1 MAILTTQLPE
11 IAFPFELDTLEF
23 EAEEGDELSTRI
35 LIEYDYEAII
45 DEELYFDSDGKILIE
60 NLASLLIDYIRDTSE
75 AYTFSVT
82 VGRKMSSCLLVAC
95 TVDLEKPAMQVLD
108 ESFMTPLMGP
118 KTTYLN
124 GEEFL
129 TMYSSNGDVDW
140 SVKADFISDETM
152 FSREENFT
160 AVFDT
165 TAVFARL
172 CVSPSEIMKIFSQA
186 EGKLLGYT
194 VIAGKRKQRYIVK
207 QQNATEV
214 VHFLNS
220 FLEEDTFYVSHIE
233 NEVKPTR
240 TMVNIKGKRKVV
252 YVDPSAKTKATSFP
266 LLDSELPLAEDL
278 VCAKDVWL
286 KDKYMLAITDND
298 FKHTSDMA
306 ELPRLSVTWQPSA
319 KRLVHKTYTTTQTFD
334 ETFDETYA

>member
-23 EAEEGDELSTRI
+23 EAEDGDELSTQI
-35 LIEYDYEAII
+35 QIAYDDESII
-45 DEELYFDSDGKILIE
+45 DEELYFDSGGKILIE
-60 NLASLLIDYIRDTSE
+60 YLASLLIDCIRDSSE

-82 VGRKMSSCLLVAC
+82 VGGKKYSCLLVAC

-108 ESFMTPLMGP
+108 ESFMTPLMGT

-129 TMYSSNGDVDW
+129 TMYCSNGDVGW
-140 SVKADFISDETM
+140 SVKADFISDDTL
-152 FSREENFT
+152 FSWDEKFT
-160 AVFDT
+160 SVFNT

-194 VIAGKRKQRYIVK
+194 VSAGKRKQRYIVK

-252 YVDPSAKTKATSFP
+252 YVDPSATTKATSYP
-266 LLDSELPLAEDL
+266 LMDSELPLAEDL

-286 KDKYMLAITDND
+286 KNKYMLAITDND

-306 ELPRLSVTWQPSA
+306 ELPRLSVTWQPSG
-319 KRLVHKTYTTTQTFD
+319 KRLLHKTYTPPQTFD
-334 ETFDETYA
+334 ETFDKTYE

>member
-11 IAFPFELDTLEF
+11 IAFPFELDTLVF

-35 LIEYDYEAII
+35 LLKYDYEAII
-45 DEELYFDSDGKILIE
+45 DEELYFDSDGKISVE
-60 NLASLLIDYIRDTSE
+60 DLASLLIDYIKDTSE
-75 AYTFSVT
+75 EHIFSIT
-82 VGRKMSSCLLVAC
+82 VGGEMSSCLLMAC
-95 TVDLEKPAMQVLD
+95 TVDLAIPAMQVVTD
-108 ESFMTPLMGP
+108 SFLSPLMGP
-118 KTTYLN
+118 KNTYLN

-129 TMYSSNGDVDW
+129 RVYSIGGSEDW
-140 SVKADFISDETM
+140 SVRAKFLSESGDVYSMERV
-152 FSREENFT
+152 FSEGI
-160 AVFDT
+160 DT
-165 TAVFARL
+165 SYVTL
-172 CVSPSEIMKIFSQA
+172 HVSPSQIRSMFNKPN
-186 EGKLLGYT
+186 GTLLDYT
-194 VIAGKRKQRYIVK
+194 VTAGKRIQRYIVR
-207 QQNATEV
+207 QQHAPEV

-286 KDKYMLAITDND
+286 KDKYMVAITDND
-298 FKHTSDMA
+298 FKHTSDSA

-319 KRLVHKTYTTTQTFD
+319 KRLSHKTSTIPQTFD
-334 ETFDETYA
+334 KTFDETYG

>member
-11 IAFPFELDTLEF
+11 IAFPFELDTLVF

-60 NLASLLIDYIRDTSE
+60 DLASLLIDYIRDTSE

-82 VGRKMSSCLLVAC
+82 VGRNMSSCFLVAC

-108 ESFMTPLMGP
+108 ESFMTPLIGP

-140 SVKADFISDETM
+140 SVKADFISDDTL
-152 FSREENFT
+152 FSWDENFT

-172 CVSPSEIMKIFSQA
+172 RVSPSEIMKIFSQA

-194 VIAGKRKQRYIVK
+194 VIAGKREQRYIVK

-220 FLEEDTFYVSHIE
+220 FLEEDTFYFAHIE
-233 NEVKPTR
+233 REVKPTR
-240 TMVNIKGKRKVV
+240 TMVTIKGQHKVV
-252 YVDPSAKTKATSFP
+252 YVDPSAKFKATSYP
-266 LLDSELPLAEDL
+266 LMDSELPLAEDL
-278 VCAKDVWL
+278 VCAKDVWQ
-286 KDKYMLAITDND
+286 KGDMIAIIEND
-298 FKHTSDMA
+298 FKYSTDSA
-306 ELPRLSVTWQPSA
+306 ELPRLSVTWQPPA
-319 KRLVHKTYTTTQTFD
+319 KRLAHKNHNLPRTFD
-334 ETFDETYA
+334 KSFDETYA